1 MIIFKILAV
10 ILLLVQITL
19 LSIQMKTNDS
29 FYTLPILVIGTV
41 IILISSIINV
51 IN

>member
-29 FYTLPILVIGTV
+29 SYTLPILVIGAV
-41 IILISSIINV
+41 IILMSSIINS